1 MLPLE
6 EKIEA
11 GFDFYTRLL
20 REDEKKYY
28 GIFISHSNASQK
40 DLDLLNSLR
49 QALSE
54 KEIYSLCDKECIKGG
69 DDFQAKIEDALDC
82 YGAVVIVTENSI
94 RSSWVHYEVG
104 YLKGRGKDVYVWDP
118 DCLLSSKNRELDNSL
133 KTLYSYFK
141 NVGVIYNK
149 MEDVIDAV
157 SQASP
162 YSEMFIEENEF
173 LTCKEFYSR
182 ANERLVSVIA
192 TLESPIFEEHYSLF
206 KDCKFGVLIPNF
218 GMFYQE
224 HGDGE
229 HCYSKRNAP
238 IANGTCPVS
247 GKQCALVSRE
257 IINEENKEC
266 VVLNSVTYTGTLH
279 RKGELDRTGEI
290 YEESLVEFSVP
301 VHKYLGTEFKFIID
315 VIDSQTHLA
324 IMKILDNAGMNPTI
338 SETKRGSRIYLSLP
352 QRRGQ
357 GLYRLDHQF
366 NNNFLCP
373 YATRQ
378 RGR

>member
-54 KEIYSLCDKECIKGG
+54 KEIYTLCDKECIKGG

-82 YGAVVIVTENSI
+82 YGAVVIITENSI

-118 DCLLSSKNRELDNSL
+118 DCILSSKNRELDNSL

-149 MEDVIDAV
+149 
-157 SQASP
+157 
-162 YSEMFIEENEF
+162 IE
-173 LTCKEFYSR
+173 
-182 ANERLVSVIA
+182 
-192 TLESPIFEEHYSLF
+192 
-206 KDCKFGVLIPNF
+206 
-218 GMFYQE
+218 
-224 HGDGE
+224 
-229 HCYSKRNAP
+229 AP
-238 IANGTCPVS
+238 A
-247 GKQCALVSRE
+247 
-257 IINEENKEC
+257 
-266 VVLNSVTYTGTLH
+266 
-279 RKGELDRTGEI
+279 
-290 YEESLVEFSVP
+290 
-301 VHKYLGTEFKFIID
+301 
-315 VIDSQTHLA
+315 
-324 IMKILDNAGMNPTI
+324 
-338 SETKRGSRIYLSLP
+338 
-352 QRRGQ
+352 
-357 GLYRLDHQF
+357 
-366 NNNFLCP
+366 
-373 YATRQ
+373 
-378 RGR
+378 